1 MAKVKAIDLLSLAK
15 FQSLLFMPL
24 GLISG
29 FLYSFGGLF
38 SDLLTTGINWG
49 TLLAFLALIG
59 IPIIFV
65 ITGFILGLIEAIL
78 FNLLAKKYGGIEID
92 FVN

>member
-1 MAKVKAIDLLSLAK
+1 M
-15 FQSLLFMPL
+15 
-24 GLISG
+24 
-29 FLYSFGGLF
+29 
-38 SDLLTTGINWG
+38 LTTGINLG